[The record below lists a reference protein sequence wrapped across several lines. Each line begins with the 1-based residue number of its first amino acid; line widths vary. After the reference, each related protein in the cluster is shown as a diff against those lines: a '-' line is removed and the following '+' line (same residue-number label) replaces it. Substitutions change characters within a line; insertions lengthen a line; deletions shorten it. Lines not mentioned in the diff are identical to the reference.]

1 MVVMLSASRMEILT
15 MIQQSELANRNP
27 GDRAEVHL
35 TITDPALNFDPT
47 SADVWSFDLSD
58 NDGDVNTVTW
68 DNNGT
73 NSAMTAAELG

>member
-1 MVVMLSASRMEILT
+1 MRQVIELT
-15 MIQQSELANRNP
+15 NRNP

-58 NDGDVNTVTW
+58 NDGDVTTVTW

-73 NSAMTAAELG
+73 NSAIHRSRAR